1 MNDQKGYI
9 EDEGEVRE
17 LDDHFLANAKRGRPP
32 LPTGQKKQQV
42 TMLLDPDVLAHFK
55 KDGKGWQT
63 RVNAALRQA
72 AGLKRNL

>member
-1 MNDQKGYI
+1 MNDQRGYI
-9 EDEGEVRE
+9 DAEGEVRE
-17 LDDHFLANAKRGRPP
+17 LDDHFFTNARRGRPP
-32 LPTGQKKQQV
+32 LPIGQKKQQV

-55 KDGKGWQT
+55 KDGRGWQT

>member
-1 MNDQKGYI
+1 MKDQKDYI
-9 EDEGEVRE
+9 DAEGEVRE
-17 LDDHFLANAKRGRPP
+17 LDDYFFANARRGRPP
-32 LPTGQKKQQV
+32 LPTSHKKQQV

-72 AGLKRNL
+72 AGLKRNV

>member
-1 MNDQKGYI
+1 MNDQRGYI
-9 EDEGEVRE
+9 DAEGEVRE
-17 LDDHFLANAKRGRPP
+17 LDDHFFANARRGRPP

-72 AGLKRNL
+72 VGLKRNL

>member
-9 EDEGEVRE
+9 DAEGEVRE
-17 LDDHFLANAKRGRPP
+17 LDDHFFANARRGRPR

-63 RVNAALRQA
+63 RVNATLRQA

>member
-1 MNDQKGYI
+1 MNDQRGSI
-9 EDEGEVRE
+9 DAEGEVCE
-17 LDDHFLANAKRGRPP
+17 LDDHFFANARRGRPP
-32 LPTGQKKQQV
+32 LPIGQKKQQV

-63 RVNAALRQA
+63 RVNSALRQA

>member
-9 EDEGEVRE
+9 DAEGEVRE
-17 LDDHFLANAKRGRPP
+17 LDDHFFANARRGRPR

>member
-1 MNDQKGYI
+1 MNDQRGYI
-9 EDEGEVRE
+9 DAEGEVRE
-17 LDDHFLANAKRGRPP
+17 LDDHFFANARRGRPR

-63 RVNAALRQA
+63 RVNATLRQA